1 MEIEIDYDEDKEV
14 KFWFHLLSYM
24 SDSVS
29 HEVRHYLADF
39 LESELECG
47 EFERYSHFRELLT
60 TEKEVGRLLLNHF
73 EDYFILIQCYI
84 NWYLKFLLLII
95 KYFLQLI
102 KFNWI

>member
-47 EFERYSHFRELLT
+47 EFEGYSHFRELLS

-73 EDYFILIQCYI
+73 EDSKSEILNETSCFIEEILDYR
-84 NWYLKFLLLII
+84 
-95 KYFLQLI
+95 
-102 KFNWI
+102 